1 MLPILAYALLMCSII
16 AMWLPVSFFTK
27 SLKLSHLLL
36 LLAAVAGLIFG
47 VLSLLGLATVVTII
61 IVLLQRDRINNNALF
76 IIITFIV
83 SSLSF
88 LHRLP
93 GFNNYP
99 LIPETVISENGIPFA
114 LYLNFDKALAGIF
127 ILSFYNEFAMGVKPW
142 LEIIKGTAL
151 TGVPTIIAVVA
162 LALALGYIRFEPKT
176 VSFLP
181 MWMAVNLLFVCV
193 AEEAFFRRLIQ
204 GNLSEKMN
212 FKGGKI
218 IALLVA
224 SLIFGLGH
232 CGGGLKYVIIATL
245 AGIGYGYAY
254 HKTQRIETSI
264 LVHFALNL
272 VHICFFTYPALS
284 SAF

>member
-1 MLPILAYALLMCSII
+1 MCSIV
-16 AMWLPVSFFTK
+16 AMWLPVSFLTK
-27 SLKLSHLLL
+27 RFKLSHLLL
-36 LLAAVAGLIFG
+36 LLAVISGLISG
-47 VLSLLGLATVVTII
+47 VLDLFGLAIVVTII
-61 IVLLQRDRINNNALF
+61 IVLLQWDRINNNALF
-76 IIITFIV
+76 IAITFIV
-83 SSLSF
+83 SALFF

-93 GFNNYP
+93 GFNNYR
-99 LIPETVISENGIPFA
+99 LIPETVISENGIPFVM
-114 LYLNFDKALAGIF
+114 YLNFDKALVGIF
-127 ILSFYNEFAMGVKPW
+127 ILCFYNELTMGVKPW
-142 LEIIKGTAL
+142 LKIIKGAVL
-151 TGVPTIIAVVA
+151 TGVPTIIAAVS
-162 LALALGYIRFEPKT
+162 LALALGYIRFEPKI

-204 GNLSEKMN
+204 GNLSKILN

-218 IALLVA
+218 VALLVA
-224 SLIFGLGH
+224 LFIFGLGH
-232 CGGGLKYVIIATL
+232 FGGGLKYVIIATL

-254 HKTQRIETSI
+254 HKTQRIETGI

>member
-1 MLPILAYALLMCSII
+1 MLPILPYALLMCSIVAI
-16 AMWLPVSFFTK
+16 WLPVSFLTKRFT
-27 SLKLSHLLL
+27 LSHLLL
-36 LLAAVAGLIFG
+36 LLAAVSGLISG
-47 VLSLLGLATVVTII
+47 VLDLIGLAIVVTII
-61 IVLLQRDRINNNALF
+61 IALLQRDRINNNALF
-76 IIITFIV
+76 ITITFIV
-83 SSLSF
+83 SSLFF

-93 GFNNYP
+93 GFNNYR

-114 LYLNFDKALAGIF
+114 MYLNFDKALVGIF
-127 ILSFYNEFAMGVKPW
+127 ILSFYNELAAGVKPW
-142 LEIIKGTAL
+142 LEIIKGFAL
-151 TGVPTIIAVVA
+151 TGVPTIIAA
-162 LALALGYIRFEPKT
+162 ITLALALGYIRFEPKT
-176 VSFLP
+176 ISFLP

-204 GNLSEKMN
+204 GNLSKKMN

-218 IALLVA
+218 VALLAA

-232 CGGGLKYVIIATL
+232 FGGGLKYVIIATL

-254 HKTQRIETSI
+254 HKTQRIESSI